1 MQRECDVKC
10 FGAKF
15 RQDSGMLREKKT
27 GKCSKKFKSLCPQ
40 NNGIMDDA
48 TRQRFWDDHNFDRSI
63 VARKAVTNAVGL
75 RPASQMKQLR
85 NYDCALEYAAY
96 LRASQCSATDES
108 ASAPSNNENQYIHR
122 NLNTA
127 RPDVAKEV
135 GGQLIRVVASLQFC

>member
-1 MQRECDVKC
+1 MQSFLLATTAVLIAEVTT
-10 FGAKF
+10 
-15 RQDSGMLREKKT
+15 Q
-27 GKCSKKFKSLCPQ
+27 SLCPQ

-127 RPDVAKEV
+127 RPDVAKE
-135 GGQLIRVVASLQFC
+135 ASEEDV